1 MALDP
6 LPIDPHVPQAVA
18 ALAARGALV
27 LTADPGA
34 GKSTR
39 IPPAIAEAAD
49 GEVLLLQP
57 RRIAARSLAT
67 RIAAERGWRLGGEVG
82 YAVRHERVGGR
93 GTRLW
98 VITEGLLTRR
108 LAEDPLLDG
117 VACVILDEF
126 HERSLHADLA
136 LAWCAQLRRELR
148 PDLRV
153 CAMSATMDPAPIAS
167 FLGDAAVVQ
176 VSAPRFPVQMA
187 EGRSGDVRNLAERV
201 AECVQREAARDDA
214 GDILVFLPG
223 QGEIRQC
230 GAALAHRDDL
240 AVLPLHGGLPPEEQD
255 EALRPADRRKVVLA
269 TNVAETSLTIP
280 GVRTVVD
287 AGLQRVN
294 RFDPL
299 RGIDDLALEPCSRAA
314 ADQRAGRAG
323 RTAPGRCVRLW
334 SPLTSA
340 RMNAATEPEI
350 ARADL
355 APFLLSLKQLHGADA
370 RAFPWFERPEEQ
382 RLEAGER
389 LLAALGACAGMWQD
403 LTPLGRR
410 LARLPAH
417 PRVGRLLLAAAD
429 AGLPRLG
436 ARLAAV
442 LSGRDLRRPPRRDD
456 PPADPADSDL
466 ADRLDLL
473 ERAPRDP
480 GVDQGALFEARRT
493 VGDFLRLIDARPG
506 DEPAASH
513 ERIARLCLTAWP
525 DRLCVRAAPDAN
537 RAAMS
542 GGIGVE
548 LEASSALCAR
558 KGHPRE
564 PLFLALGVQGLSAP
578 GRASVAVRI
587 ACGVD
592 ESDLEAAHPGRLQR
606 RDRLSWDAGRGR
618 VDSMAGFW
626 WDDLLV
632 KANPGAQADP
642 AAVAAFLAERLAPEA
657 EAVIRADAAAAGL
670 IDRVRWLAA
679 AAPDLA
685 PALPDLTQL
694 LRDACDGCR
703 GRADLEGKPW
713 RDWLAGHLGRQGMAA
728 IDEFAPERLQV
739 PSGSWIRL
747 DYGAAGA
754 PPVLAVRLQ
763 EMFGCTATPMVAG
776 GRLKVLLHLLGPN
789 YRPEQ
794 VTDDLAGFWVR
805 TYPQVRKDLRGRYP
819 KHSWP
824 DDPLTAP
831 AVAKG
836 RPRQ

>member
-1 MALDP
+1 MRSEP
-6 LPIDPHVPQAVA
+6 LPIDAFLPRAVA
-18 ALAARGALV
+18 ALRERGALV

-39 IPPAIAEAAD
+39 LPPALLDAVEGDI
-49 GEVLLLQP
+49 LLLQP
-57 RRIAARSLAT
+57 RRIAARSLAA
-67 RIAAERGWRLGGEVG
+67 RIAGERGGRLGDEVG
-82 YAVRHERVGGR
+82 YAVRHERIGGQR
-93 GTRLW
+93 TRLW

-117 VACVILDEF
+117 VGCVVLDEF

-153 CAMSATMDPAPIAS
+153 CVMSATLDPAPIAA
-167 FLGDAAVVQ
+167 FLDAAVIQ
-176 VSAPRFPVQMA
+176 VAAPRFPVQLA
-187 EGRSGDVRNLAERV
+187 EGRTGDVRNLAERV
-201 AECVQREAARDDA
+201 AECVQREAERTDA

-223 QGEIRQC
+223 AGEIRGC
-230 GAALAHRDDL
+230 AAALAHRDDL
-240 AVLPLHGGLPPEEQD
+240 AVMPLHGSLPAEEQD
-255 EALRPADRRKVVLA
+255 AALRPSDRRKVVLA

-280 GVRTVVD
+280 GVRTVID
-287 AGLQRVN
+287 CGLQRIN

-299 RGIDDLALEPCSRAA
+299 RGIDDLTLESCSRAS

-334 SPLTSA
+334 SPLTLA
-340 RMNAATEPEI
+340 RMAEATEPEI

-355 APFLLSLKQLHGADA
+355 APFLLALKQLHGADA
-370 RAFPWFERPEEQ
+370 RGFPWFQAPEAT

-389 LLAALGACAGMWQD
+389 LLALIGACPAMWQA
-403 LTPLGRR
+403 LTPLGLR

-417 PRVGRLLLAAAD
+417 PRVARLMLAAAD
-429 AGLPRLG
+429 AGQPQLG
-436 ARLAAV
+436 AQLAAV

-456 PPADPADSDL
+456 PAADPAPSDL
-466 ADRLDLL
+466 LDRLDLL
-473 ERAPRDP
+473 QRAPRDP
-480 GVDQGALFEARRT
+480 SVDQGAVYEARRS
-493 VGDFLRLIDARPG
+493 VGDFLRLIGAKPG
-506 DEPAASH
+506 EFAFPGH
-513 ERIARLCLTAWP
+513 ELLARLCLSAWP

-537 RAAMS
+537 RAAML

-548 LEASSALCAR
+548 LDGSALCAR

-564 PLFLALGVQGLSAP
+564 AWFLALGVQGISAP
-578 GRASVAVRI
+578 GRASVGVRI
-587 ACGVD
+587 ACAVD
-592 ESDLEAAHPGRLQR
+592 ESDLEAVHPGRLQR
-606 RDRLSWDAGRGR
+606 RDRLTWDAARGR
-618 VDSMAGFW
+618 VESTAGFW
-626 WDDLLV
+626 WDDLLL

-642 AAVAAFLAERLAPEA
+642 AAVAAFLTERLAPVA
-657 EAVIRADAAAAGL
+657 EAVIRADAEAARL
-670 IDRVRWLAA
+670 LDRAHWLAA

-703 GRADLEGKPW
+703 SRAEVEQKPW
-713 RDWLAGHLGRQGMAA
+713 KDWLLGHLGRAGAA
-728 IDEFAPERLQV
+728 ALESYAPDRLTV
-739 PSGSWIRL
+739 PSGSQIRL
-747 DYGAAGA
+747 DYAEPGK
-754 PPVLAVRLQ
+754 PPILAVRLQ
-763 EMFGCTATPMVAG
+763 ELFGLDVTPTVAG
-776 GRLKVLLHLLGPN
+776 GRLRVLLHLLGPN

-794 VTDDLAGFWVR
+794 VTDDLAGFWQR

-824 DDPLTAP
+824 DDPLSAP

-836 RPRQ
+836 RPRNG